1 MRKIGLFL
9 CLILAIF
16 IFSGCAARTT
26 NAQIF
31 QPNASFKTAKAQCG
45 EVIFSQRLQE
55 EITKQLILNQI
66 PIGDDL
72 LIICN
77 FRFSR
82 WLLPRLGRGD
92 SVAEV
97 ALQDKNG
104 QKVMTFMV
112 YDKINGG
119 IFGKNSDVM
128 ITNTATNIVREVY
141 CFTHKKNL
149 HYLKN
154 IH

>member
-9 CLILAIF
+9 CLTLVIF

-45 EVIFSQRLQE
+45 EGIFSQRLQE

-77 FRFSR
+77 FRFGR
-82 WLLPRLGRGD
+82 WLLPGLGRGD
-92 SVAEV
+92 SIAEV
-97 ALQDKNG
+97 VLQDKNG

-112 YDKINGG
+112 YDQINGG
-119 IFGKNSDVM
+119 MFGGNSYVM

-141 CFTHKKNL
+141 YFTHKK
-149 HYLKN
+149 
-154 IH
+154 I

>member
-9 CLILAIF
+9 CLTLAIF
-16 IFSGCAARTT
+16 IFSGCATRTT

-45 EVIFSQRLQE
+45 EGIFSQRLQE

-72 LIICN
+72 LIVCN
-77 FRFSR
+77 FRFGR
-82 WLLPRLGRGD
+82 WLLPGLGRGD

-97 ALQDKNG
+97 VLQDKNG

-112 YDKINGG
+112 YDKISGG

-141 CFTHKKNL
+141 YFTHKKN
-149 HYLKN
+149 
-154 IH
+154 

>member
-9 CLILAIF
+9 CLTLAIF
-16 IFSGCAARTT
+16 IFSGCATRTT

-45 EVIFSQRLQE
+45 EGIFSQRLQE

-77 FRFSR
+77 FRFGR
-82 WLLPRLGRGD
+82 WLLPGLGRGD

-141 CFTHKKNL
+141 YFTHKK
-149 HYLKN
+149 
-154 IH
+154 I

>member
-9 CLILAIF
+9 CLTLVIF

-31 QPNASFKTAKAQCG
+31 QPNTSFKTAKAQCG
-45 EVIFSQRLQE
+45 EGIFSQRLQE
-55 EITKQLILNQI
+55 EITKQLTLNQI

-77 FRFSR
+77 FIRYDEGNRFGR
-82 WLLPRLGRGD
+82 WLLPGLGRGN

-97 ALQDKNG
+97 VLQDKNG

-112 YDKINGG
+112 YDKISGG
-119 IFGKNSDVM
+119 MFGGNSDVM
-128 ITNTATNIVREVY
+128 ITNTATNIVRKVY
-141 CFTHKKNL
+141 YFTHKKN
-149 HYLKN
+149 
-154 IH
+154 

>member
-9 CLILAIF
+9 CLTLAIF

-45 EVIFSQRLQE
+45 EGIFSQRLQE

-77 FRFSR
+77 FRFGR
-82 WLLPRLGRGD
+82 WLLPGLGRGD
-92 SVAEV
+92 SIAEV
-97 ALQDKNG
+97 VLQDKNG

-112 YDKINGG
+112 YDQINGG
-119 IFGKNSDVM
+119 MFGGNSYVM

-141 CFTHKKNL
+141 YFTHKK
-149 HYLKN
+149 
-154 IH
+154 I

>member
-1 MRKIGLFL
+1 MWRRG
-9 CLILAIF
+9 
-16 IFSGCAARTT
+16 
-26 NAQIF
+26 
-31 QPNASFKTAKAQCG
+31 
-45 EVIFSQRLQE
+45 FSQRLQE

-77 FRFSR
+77 FIRYDEGNRFGR
-82 WLLPRLGRGD
+82 WLFPELGRGD

-97 ALQDKNG
+97 VLQDKNG

-128 ITNTATNIVREVY
+128 IINTATNIVREVY
-141 CFTHKKNL
+141 YFTHKKN
-149 HYLKN
+149 
-154 IH
+154 

>member
-9 CLILAIF
+9 CLTLAIF
-16 IFSGCAARTT
+16 IFSGCATRTT

-45 EVIFSQRLQE
+45 EGIFSQRLQE

-72 LIICN
+72 LIVCN
-77 FRFSR
+77 FRFGR
-82 WLLPRLGRGD
+82 WLLPGLGRGD

-97 ALQDKNG
+97 VLQDKNG

-112 YDKINGG
+112 YDKISGG

-141 CFTHKKNL
+141 CFTHKK
-149 HYLKN
+149 
-154 IH
+154 I

>member
-9 CLILAIF
+9 CLTLAIF

-45 EVIFSQRLQE
+45 EGIFSQRLQE

-77 FRFSR
+77 FRFGR
-82 WLLPRLGRGD
+82 WLLPGRGD
-92 SVAEV
+92 SIAEV
-97 ALQDKNG
+97 VLQDKNG

-112 YDKINGG
+112 YDQINGG
-119 IFGKNSDVM
+119 MFGGNSYVM

-141 CFTHKKNL
+141 YFTHKK
-149 HYLKN
+149 
-154 IH
+154 I

>member
-9 CLILAIF
+9 CLTLAIF

-45 EVIFSQRLQE
+45 EGIFSQRLQE
-55 EITKQLILNQI
+55 EITKQLTLNQI

-77 FRFSR
+77 FRFGR
-82 WLLPRLGRGD
+82 WLLPGLGRGD

-97 ALQDKNG
+97 VLQDKNG

-119 IFGKNSDVM
+119 MFGGNSDVM

-141 CFTHKKNL
+141 YFTHKKN
-149 HYLKN
+149 
-154 IH
+154 

>member
-9 CLILAIF
+9 CLTLAIF

-45 EVIFSQRLQE
+45 EGIFSQRLQE
-55 EITKQLILNQI
+55 EITKQLTLNQI

-77 FRFSR
+77 FRFGR
-82 WLLPRLGRGD
+82 WLLPGLGRGD

-97 ALQDKNG
+97 VLQDKNG

-128 ITNTATNIVREVY
+128 IINTATNIVREVY
-141 CFTHKKNL
+141 YFTHKKN
-149 HYLKN
+149 
-154 IH
+154 

>member
-9 CLILAIF
+9 CLTLVIF

-31 QPNASFKTAKAQCG
+31 QPNTSFKTAKAQCG
-45 EVIFSQRLQE
+45 EGIFSQRLQE
-55 EITKQLILNQI
+55 EITKQLTLNQI

-77 FRFSR
+77 FIRYDEGSRFGR
-82 WLLPRLGRGD
+82 WLLPGLGRGD

-97 ALQDKNG
+97 VLQDKNG

-112 YDKINGG
+112 YDKISGG
-119 IFGKNSDVM
+119 MFGGNSDVM
-128 ITNTATNIVREVY
+128 ITNTAANIVREVY
-141 CFTHKKNL
+141 YFTHKK
-149 HYLKN
+149 
-154 IH
+154 I

>member
-9 CLILAIF
+9 CLALAIF

-31 QPNASFKTAKAQCG
+31 QPNASFKTAKAKCG
-45 EVIFSQRLQE
+45 EGIFSQRLQE

-77 FRFSR
+77 FCFGR
-82 WLLPRLGRGD
+82 WLLPGLGCGD

-119 IFGKNSDVM
+119 MFGGNSDVM

-141 CFTHKKNL
+141 YFTHKKI
-149 HYLKN
+149 YTT
-154 IH
+154 